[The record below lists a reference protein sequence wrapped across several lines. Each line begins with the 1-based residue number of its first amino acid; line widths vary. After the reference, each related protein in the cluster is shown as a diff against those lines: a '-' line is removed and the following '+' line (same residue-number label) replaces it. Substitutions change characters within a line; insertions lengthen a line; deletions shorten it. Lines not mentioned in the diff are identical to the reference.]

1 MLQPRFAMRWWFA
14 DPLAGKLC
22 GAFLIDDAFGNW
34 MSIKSGL
41 KFDKCDQA
49 DVRGFVNEEWEHGIK
64 RAFTGKES
72 SFSIRPPA
80 RAFGVI
86 KRTKGATDNFQ
97 VSG

>member
-1 MLQPRFAMRWWFA
+1 
-14 DPLAGKLC
+14 
-22 GAFLIDDAFGNW
+22 

-41 KFDKCDQA
+41 KFDKCEQA
-49 DVRGFVNEEWEHGIK
+49 DVRDFVNEEWEHGIK
-64 RAFTGKES
+64 RAFTGKEG

-97 VSG
+97 ISG